1 MEDDLVDVEV
11 AAGGR
16 SGSACGPIGALLSG
30 QGKVP
35 AGPMTI
41 HQGVEL
47 GRPSVVTVEITPAG
61 DVLVGGSCVVVGRGF
76 LEL

>member
-1 MEDDLVDVEV
+1 VPEDP
-11 AAGGR
+11 AT
-16 SGSACGPIGALLSG
+16 GSACGPLGAHLTR

-35 AGPMTI
+35 AGPI
-41 HQGVEL
+41 LIRQGVEL
-47 GRPSVVTVEITPAG
+47 GRPSELHVELTPDG